1 MNALRK
7 LHSITRMSPTL
18 LQIKKEQHHYIICCV
33 MGSLQQ
39 SELQYPETP
48 HEQLSTTF
56 TEGQTRQNIEF
67 VVPMYV
73 EYCLHRLCQ

>member
-1 MNALRK
+1 
-7 LHSITRMSPTL
+7 
-18 LQIKKEQHHYIICCV
+18 

-73 EYCLHRLCQ
+73 EYCLHRLCQWAKHTFLEQMFEVVQTRSD